1 MLQTLVICLFI
12 LPFFALI
19 KCVGNFINVWKKE
32 APLHWRQWQEPE
44 FVDLYRGLF
53 GLYWPIIF
61 GKACEEAGS
70 ELLIKKRNDIRFVL
84 LIMGLLF
91 IAAISLTG
99 FSFEVKPRWVHSMTN
114 HPTAYAVVIVATTL
128 LAISLIQWA
137 LFNSIPPEVKPCV

>member
-99 FSFEVKPRWVHSMTN
+99 FSFEFKPRWVH
-114 HPTAYAVVIVATTL
+114 
-128 LAISLIQWA
+128 
-137 LFNSIPPEVKPCV
+137 

>member
-19 KCVGNFINVWKKE
+19 KCVGNFIQVWKKE
-32 APLHWRQWQEPE
+32 APLHWQQWQEPE
-44 FVDLYRGLF
+44 FVDLYWGLF

-61 GKACEEAGS
+61 GKACEEADS

-91 IAAISLTG
+91 IAAISFNG
-99 FSFEVKPRWVHSMTN
+99 FSFEFKPRWVH
-114 HPTAYAVVIVATTL
+114 
-128 LAISLIQWA
+128 
-137 LFNSIPPEVKPCV
+137 

>member
-1 MLQTLVICLFI
+1 MNNEPFDTLYPPPVFTFRLFR
-12 LPFFALI
+12 L
-19 KCVGNFINVWKKE
+19 GDNYSDTGG
-32 APLHWRQWQEPE
+32 EPE

-99 FSFEVKPRWVHSMTN
+99 FSFEVKPRWVH
-114 HPTAYAVVIVATTL
+114 
-128 LAISLIQWA
+128 
-137 LFNSIPPEVKPCV
+137 

>member
-1 MLQTLVICLFI
+1 MVIPAFAENLPLTSQLTQRWTPTKSPQREPPCFKPWSSAFFL

-19 KCVGNFINVWKKE
+19 KCVGNFIQVWKKE
-32 APLHWRQWQEPE
+32 APLHWQPWQEPE

-61 GKACEEAGS
+61 GKACEKAGS

-91 IAAISLTG
+91 IAALSLTG
-99 FSFEVKPRWVHSMTN
+99 FHLEFKPRWIH
-114 HPTAYAVVIVATTL
+114 
-128 LAISLIQWA
+128 
-137 LFNSIPPEVKPCV
+137 